1 MNETLF
7 IVFMI
12 FLFSLNIIALRMGKV
27 YIFVLIT
34 VYSIFLNIFVLKQ
47 FSLFGFMTAGGNAM
61 YGAIFLLTDLVNEH
75 YGAKEARKA
84 VFIGFF
90 SLLIFVI
97 FSQVLLKFTPN
108 EYDFAHGHLETLF
121 SLMPRILVGSLAAY
135 LVAQLLDITI
145 YNKIK
150 KWTNNKYLFL
160 RNNIS
165 TLVSQFID
173 TIVFTAVG
181 MTAFSFLPFEGI
193 FQPEQFW
200 EVVLVAYVIKIG
212 VSLLDTPFMYLSY
225 KFKPKK
231 D

>member
-1 MNETLF
+1 
-7 IVFMI
+7 
-12 FLFSLNIIALRMGKV
+12 MGKV